1 MVYLCII
8 YNMAKKKAKNLKK
21 RNIAVVLVAMVIL
34 SALGYMA
41 YWVLN
46 NTAFLSGKLTPQQ
59 VNENNQNKLTAPFNL
74 VGQMVGGKT
83 LYAPEGFKISIYATN
98 IKGAR
103 FFAFAPDG
111 TMYVGSNTGD
121 SIYAIPNNNG
131 KAGTAVVIENKLNTP
146 HSVYYY
152 NGDLYLAEESQLSVY
167 RAIKSDG
174 SYNKK
179 EILVDNLPD
188 GNKLTG
194 GGHTTRTVV
203 IGPDNK
209 IYVSIGSSCNV
220 CIENDSR
227 RATIMRYNLDG
238 TDGIIF
244 ASGLRNTVGF
254 AFNDGKLWGLDM
266 GRDQIGDD
274 IPPEEVNIIEQGK
287 NYGWPYCYGDK
298 INNPEYKDR
307 AEYCKTQTTSPV
319 LGLQAHYA
327 PLGIAFE
334 NDAAKQSWPSLFKDG
349 FFGAMHGSWN
359 RTVPTGYKV
368 VWVDTNSTPMKE
380 YNFITGWLDGSGA
393 WGRPVGI
400 GFDPS
405 GDMYISDDKQNL
417 IYKIQYQ

>member
-1 MVYLCII
+1 M
-8 YNMAKKKAKNLKK
+8 YNVLMAKKKTKNHQK
-21 RNIAVVLVAMVIL
+21 RNIALVVIALVLL
-34 SALGYMA
+34 SAIGYVI
-41 YWVLN
+41 YWIVN
-46 NTAFLSGKLTPQQ
+46 NTAFLSGKLNQQ
-59 VNENNQNKLTAPFNL
+59 QLNSNNQNQLSAPFKL
-74 VGQMVGGKT
+74 VPQMVGGKE
-83 LYAPEGFKISIYATN
+83 LFAPEGFKISIYSTG

-111 TMYVGSNTGD
+111 TMFVGSNTGD

-131 KAGTAVVIENKLNTP
+131 SAGTPVVIEDNLNTP

-152 NGDLYLAEESQLSVY
+152 NGDLYLAEQIRVSVY
-167 RAIKSDG
+167 RGIKSDG
-174 SYNKK
+174 TYNSK
-179 EILVDNLPD
+179 EVLVDNLPG

-209 IYVSIGSSCNV
+209 MYVSVGSSCNV
-220 CIENDSR
+220 CIEDDNR

-238 TDGIIF
+238 TGGEIY

-254 AFNDGKLWGLDM
+254 SFNDGKLWGLDM

-298 INNPEYKDR
+298 INNPEYKDK
-307 AEYCKTQTTSPV
+307 AEYCKTQTQAPV

-334 NDAAKQSWPSLFKDG
+334 NEAAKASWPSVFSGG

-368 VWVDTNSTPMKE
+368 IWVDTKSSPMKE

-393 WGRPVGI
+393 WGRPVGV
-400 GFDPS
+400 GFDPA
-405 GDMYISDDKQNL
+405 GNMYISDDKQNL
-417 IYKIQYQ
+417 IYKVQYQ

>member
-1 MVYLCII
+1 M
-8 YNMAKKKAKNLKK
+8 
-21 RNIAVVLVAMVIL
+21 
-34 SALGYMA
+34 
-41 YWVLN
+41 
-46 NTAFLSGKLTPQQ
+46 F
-59 VNENNQNKLTAPFNL
+59 
-74 VGQMVGGKT
+74 
-83 LYAPEGFKISIYATN
+83 
-98 IKGAR
+98 
-103 FFAFAPDG
+103 
-111 TMYVGSNTGD
+111 VGSNTGD

-131 KAGTAVVIENKLNTP
+131 SAGTPVVIEDKLNTP

-152 NGDLYLAEESQLSVY
+152 NGDLYLAEQIRVSVY
-167 RAIKSDG
+167 RGIKSDG
-174 SYNKK
+174 TYNSK
-179 EILVDNLPD
+179 EVLVDNLPV

-209 IYVSIGSSCNV
+209 MYVSVGSSCNV
-220 CIENDSR
+220 CIEDDNR

-238 TDGIIF
+238 TGGEIY

-254 AFNDGKLWGLDM
+254 SFNDGKLWGLDM

-298 INNPEYKDR
+298 INNPEYKDK
-307 AEYCKTQTTSPV
+307 AEYCKTQTQAPV

-334 NDAAKQSWPSLFKDG
+334 NEAAKASWPSVFSGG

-368 VWVDTNSTPMKE
+368 IWVDTKSSPMKE

-393 WGRPVGI
+393 WGRPVGV
-400 GFDPS
+400 GFDPA
-405 GDMYISDDKQNL
+405 GNMYISDDKQNL
-417 IYKIQYQ
+417 IYKVQYQ